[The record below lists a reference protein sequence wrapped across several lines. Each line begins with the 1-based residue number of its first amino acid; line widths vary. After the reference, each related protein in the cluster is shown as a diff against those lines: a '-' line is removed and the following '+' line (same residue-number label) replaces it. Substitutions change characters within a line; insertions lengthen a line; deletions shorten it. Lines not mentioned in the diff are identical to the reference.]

1 MASFLKS
8 GTADTSA
15 FFTYT
20 PLWTLL
26 GKVFGSKAS
35 TDDQRRVQLLKGFY
49 ES

>member
-1 MASFLKS
+1 VANFLKS
-8 GTADTSA
+8 GTVDTA
-15 FFTYT
+15 ALFTYT

-35 TDDQRRVQLLKGFY
+35 TDDQRRVKLLKGYY